1 MQLLALV
8 LSLLLTSPQYTVLYN
23 DVVSRQDTITEPELT
38 SIYNYIIGE
47 DVE

>member
-23 DVVSRQDTITEPELT
+23 DVVSRQDPITEPELK
-38 SIYNYIIGE
+38 SINPFIIGDDTE
-47 DVE
+47 

>member
-23 DVVSRQDTITEPELT
+23 DVVSRQGTITEPELE
-38 SIYNYIIGE
+38 SIYSYIIGDDTE
-47 DVE
+47 